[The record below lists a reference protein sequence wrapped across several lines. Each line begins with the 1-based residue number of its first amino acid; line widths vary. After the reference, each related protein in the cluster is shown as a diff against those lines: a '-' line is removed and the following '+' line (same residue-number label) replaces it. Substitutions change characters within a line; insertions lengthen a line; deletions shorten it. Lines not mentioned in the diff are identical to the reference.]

1 MSIDKQILENLKG
14 GRTDALEKLYTM
26 YSGRV
31 YNFILSM
38 IKDSALS
45 KDIAQDV
52 FIQIWEKRD
61 NIRVGDNF
69 EGYLFT
75 ITRNL
80 VYLHIRRQVLMH
92 NYINQLDEADSIK
105 VSNIEENLDT
115 QIFEEQISKLIVDLP
130 EARRQIFLLYWKS
143 GYSYKEIAESLN
155 ISDKTVAT
163 QMQRSFKFLREKLG
177 AIIFLLAFGNASNL
191 L

>member
-61 NIRVGDNF
+61 NIRVDDNF

-105 VSNIEENLDT
+105 ASNIEENLDT
-115 QIFEEQISKLIVDLP
+115 QIFEKQILQLIVDLP

-143 GYSYKEIAESLN
+143 GHSYKEIAKTLN

-177 AIIFLLAFGNASNL
+177 AIIFILAFGNPPNL

>member
-61 NIRVGDNF
+61 NIRVDDNF

-80 VYLHIRRQVLMH
+80 VYLHTRRQVLMH

-105 VSNIEENLDT
+105 ASNIEENLDT
-115 QIFEEQISKLIVDLP
+115 QIFEKQILQLIVDLP

-143 GYSYKEIAESLN
+143 GYSYKEIAKTLN

-177 AIIFLLAFGNASNL
+177 AIIFLLAFSNPPNL

>member
-1 MSIDKQILENLKG
+1 MYVDKQILENLKG

-52 FIQIWEKRD
+52 FVQIWEKRD
-61 NIRVGDNF
+61 NIRVDDNF

-105 VSNIEENLDT
+105 ASNVEENLDT
-115 QIFEEQISKLIVDLP
+115 QIFEEQILKLIVDLP

-143 GYSYKEIAESLN
+143 GYSYKEIAEALN

-177 AIIFLLAFGNASNL
+177 AIIFLLAFGNTPNL